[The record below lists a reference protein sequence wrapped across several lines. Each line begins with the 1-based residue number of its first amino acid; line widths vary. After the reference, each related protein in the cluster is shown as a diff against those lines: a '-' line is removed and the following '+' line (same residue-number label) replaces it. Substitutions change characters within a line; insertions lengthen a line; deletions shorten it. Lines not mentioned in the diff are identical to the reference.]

1 MRSKIHFI
9 TLLLFGT
16 FFLGC
21 SSKLTLKKEI
31 QSAYDNWNN
40 FSKNKDFQNL
50 FAMIHKEFTY
60 TDETGK
66 VEYRDK
72 FIERVRYAI
81 TNSRNINYKA
91 DILELKTE
99 GNKAITNII
108 YTIHLEF
115 QQGDKWIPMD
125 QKLKTSEIFI
135 KENNRWLLISSKVLV
150 N

>member
-1 MRSKIHFI
+1 MRNKIYPI
-9 TLLLFGT
+9 TLVLFGT
-16 FFLGC
+16 FLLGC
-21 SSKLTLKKEI
+21 SSKITLKKEI
-31 QSAYDNWNN
+31 QSAYDNWNT
-40 FSKNKDFQNL
+40 FSKNKDFEHL
-50 FAMIHKEFTY
+50 FAMIHNDFTF

-91 DILELKTE
+91 DILELEKE
-99 GNKAITNII
+99 DNKAITNII

-115 QQGDKWIPMD
+115 LQGDKWIPMD

-135 KENNRWLLISSKVLV
+135 KENNKWLLISSKVLA